1 MATAGLGLA
10 VSGGFAY
17 VAGIRTDVTDT
28 SSLDEHGGAQRL
40 DGDQTQAVKK
50 AIVGGKA
57 KNVILLI
64 RSRRWLT

>member
-17 VAGIRTDVTDT
+17 AAGNHTDVTDT
-28 SSLDEHGGAQRL
+28 SSLDEHGGPQRL

-57 KNVILLI
+57 KNVILLT